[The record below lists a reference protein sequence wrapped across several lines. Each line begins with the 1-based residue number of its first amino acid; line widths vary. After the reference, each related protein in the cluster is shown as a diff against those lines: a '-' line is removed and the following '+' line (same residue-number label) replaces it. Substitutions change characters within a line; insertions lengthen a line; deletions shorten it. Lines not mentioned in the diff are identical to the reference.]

1 LRDLRELLLQTL
13 DDLLA
18 EVRALGKLLL
28 DLFVDL
34 NLALVSLDLRF
45 HFVVLVDQDLRLLRL
60 MFEFGRELMVLKDGQ
75 VRCGLQLLVVHR
87 QQVSFRLL
95 DVEEHFLP
103 QLLCLLDPVELF
115 LVDLLEAKRFLTC
128 KPLP

>member
-1 LRDLRELLLQTL
+1 MRDLRELLLQTL

-28 DLFVDL
+28 DLFMDL

-103 QLLCLLDPVELF
+103 QLLCLLDPVELL

>member
-1 LRDLRELLLQTL
+1 MRDLRELLLQTL

-28 DLFVDL
+28 DLFMDL

-87 QQVSFRLL
+87 QQVSLCLL

-103 QLLCLLDPVELF
+103 QLLCLLDPVELL